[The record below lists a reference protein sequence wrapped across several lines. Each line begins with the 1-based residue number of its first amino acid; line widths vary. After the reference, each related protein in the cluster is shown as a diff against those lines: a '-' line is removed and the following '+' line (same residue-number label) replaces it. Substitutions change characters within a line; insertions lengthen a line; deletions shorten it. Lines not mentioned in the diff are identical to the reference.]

1 MDLVYKRSK
10 SVNFPHLAKNAR
22 YGAPE
27 FVEGKNPKV
36 LFTHPPKAAPSERVS
51 LSEVC

>member
-1 MDLVYKRSK
+1 LEISMDPRDYNSSR

-27 FVEGKNPKV
+27 FVAGKIPDIY
-36 LFTHPPKAAPSERVS
+36 PSQH
-51 LSEVC
+51 